1 MVQNSLA
8 STNQLTFKAM
18 KNILKTA
25 AAATIALFLFTTRTE
40 ADPIVGAKTE
50 CKNNTCEKFRVGM
63 YRVRDTMSM
72 NVMMEKEK
80 GEKVAIRLM
89 DSKGKILHEE
99 YVPKYLTKVGRKL
112 SFDEMS
118 DGVYTIEISN
128 DYEKIVKSVFLS
140 TKEVREVNR
149 TLIGSN

>member
-1 MVQNSLA
+1 MVQNNVA

-18 KNILKTA
+18 SNILKTA
-25 AAATIALFLFTTRTE
+25 AAATFALFVLTAQVE

-80 GEKVAIRLM
+80 GERVAIRLL

-99 YVPKYLTKVGRKL
+99 FVPKYLTKVGRKL

>member
-1 MVQNSLA
+1 M
-8 STNQLTFKAM
+8 T
-18 KNILKTA
+18 NILKATA
-25 AAATIALFLFTTRTE
+25 AATFGLFFIAAQIQ
-40 ADPIVGAKTE
+40 ADPIVEPKAE

-80 GEKVAIRLM
+80 GEKVAIRLL
-89 DSKGKILHEE
+89 DSKGNLLHEE
-99 YVPKYLTKVGRKL
+99 FIPKYLSKVGRKL
-112 SFDEMS
+112 NFDEMN

-128 DYEKIVKSVFLS
+128 DREKIVKNVYLS

-149 TLIGSN
+149 TLMGAN

>member
-1 MVQNSLA
+1 MR
-8 STNQLTFKAM
+8 
-18 KNILKTA
+18 NILKTA
-25 AAATIALFLFTTRTE
+25 AAAAFALFTLAAQ
-40 ADPIVGAKTE
+40 ADPIVSPKAE

-80 GEKVAIRLM
+80 GEKVAIRLL
-89 DSKGKILHEE
+89 DSKGNLLHEE
-99 YVPKYLTKVGRKL
+99 FVPRYVTKTGRKL
-112 SFDEMS
+112 NFEEMS
-118 DGVYTIEISN
+118 DGVYTIEIS
-128 DYEKIVKSVFLS
+128 DESEKIVKSVFLS